1 MSMLK
6 AMLMGKKGGSRTLNL
21 VSVGGATYDSNY
33 IFENDSS
40 SKYFQTI
47 NSYDI
52 TSNWVVGKTIET
64 KIKFMPT
71 AGSSG
76 IFSWDNAPN
85 GYATLGGYVF
95 SDGTSYEVRIYDS
108 YNVSCSLNTWNYIKV
123 VQDSYVYLNINFL
136 RFNLYY
142 SIDDI
147 TYTLA
152 ATNSSQIS
160 DLGSAPI
167 NFGYAKRSG
176 IERYFYGKID
186 FKECYIK
193 IDGTD
198 ILWS

>member
-6 AMLMGKKGGSRTLNL
+6 AMLMRKKGGTLQL
-21 VSVGGATYDSNY
+21 ESVGGATYDSNY

-76 IFSWDNAPN
+76 IFSWDNATY
-85 GYATLGGYVF
+85 GYYTLGGYVY
-95 SDGTSYEVRIYDS
+95 SNGTSYEVSLYGTTS
-108 YNVSCSLNTWNYIKV
+108 NVSCSLNTWYYIKV
-123 VQDSYVYLNINFL
+123 VQDSYVYLNITWL

>member
-6 AMLMGKKGGSRTLNL
+6 AMLMQKKGGTLQL
-21 VSVGGATYDSNY
+21 ESVGGATYDSNY
-33 IFENDSS
+33 IFENDGS

-47 NSYDI
+47 YSYDI

-71 AGSSG
+71 AGYSG
-76 IFSWDNAPN
+76 IFSWDKANS
-85 GYATLGGYVF
+85 GYVTLGGYVY
-95 SDGTSYEVRIYDS
+95 SNGTSYEVSLYGNTS
-108 YNVSCSLNTWNYIKV
+108 NVSCSLNTWYYIKAI
-123 VQDSYVYLNINFL
+123 QDSYVANNITFIRL
-136 RFNLYY
+136 KFYY

-152 ATNSSQIS
+152 ATNSTQTSNE
-160 DLGSAPI
+160 GSAPI
-167 NFGYAKRSG
+167 NFGYAKRNG
-176 IERYFYGKID
+176 TERYFYGKID